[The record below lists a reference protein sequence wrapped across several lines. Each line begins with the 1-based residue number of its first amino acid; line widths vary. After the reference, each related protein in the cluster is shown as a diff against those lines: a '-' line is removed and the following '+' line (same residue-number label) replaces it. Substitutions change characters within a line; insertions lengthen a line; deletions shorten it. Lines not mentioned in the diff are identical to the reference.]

1 MSRDPTPK
9 DLLGVQDDLQRLLD
23 ERLMKQIHTEPVRA
37 SGSPDVPTPTGPA
50 RAGTA
55 AVYKSYRAEGA
66 AAAHNPA
73 GPRSSIGRKRSF
85 TPELTA
91 RLHDRIR
98 ELEHETLRLRLRGEA
113 AEEALEE
120 AERLYGERVR
130 ELQDRVW
137 ALQGKLDERQD
148 AEQPRPQGLLS
159 KLLGR

>member
-1 MSRDPTPK
+1 MAYDPTSK

-23 ERLMKQIHTEPVRA
+23 ERLMKQVRTGAVRA
-37 SGSPDVPTPTGPA
+37 SASPDAPVSATPG
-50 RAGTA
+50 RAGA
-55 AVYKSYRAEGA
+55 AADFRSYRTEEV

-137 ALQGKLDERQD
+137 ALQGRLDERQD

>member
-1 MSRDPTPK
+1 MSHDPTSK

-23 ERLMKQIHTEPVRA
+23 ERLMKQIRTEAVRA
-37 SGSPDVPTPTGPA
+37 SGSPDIPVPATPA
-50 RAGTA
+50 RAGA
-55 AVYKSYRAEGA
+55 PVDYRSYRAEEA

-73 GPRSSIGRKRSF
+73 GPRSSIGRKRSSR
-85 TPELTA
+85 PERTA

-98 ELEHETLRLRLRGEA
+98 ELEQATLLLSLRAET

-120 AERLYGERVR
+120 AERLYSERVK

-137 ALQGKLDERQD
+137 ALQGRLDELKD
-148 AEQPRPQGLLS
+148 VEQPRPQGVLS